1 MTFRR
6 TALLLGVFP
15 ILALAGCGGAP
26 AEVGVA
32 SVAKTGGA
40 SPEASPSTSPD
51 PLKFAQCMRENGI
64 EMADPE
70 PGGPVRIDAR
80 GKGKGAVEKAQK
92 ACGKYMGGGEGK
104 RRIDPKDQ
112 DRLLA
117 FVKCMRE
124 NGVDMPDPEIAGG
137 TVRMRRPEGGNDA
150 AMEKAQKACEDHLPG
165 RPATSAGPTG

>member
-6 TALLLGVFP
+6 TALLVGVFP

-51 PLKFAQCMRENGI
+51 PLKFAQCMRENGVK
-64 EMADPE
+64 MADPE
-70 PGGPVRIDAR
+70 AGGPVRVDGR
-80 GKGKGAVEKAQK
+80 GMDKGVMEKAQK

-104 RRIDPKDQ
+104 GRIDPKDQ
-112 DRLLA
+112 DKLLA

-124 NGVDMPDPEIAGG
+124 NGVDMPDPEIKGG
-137 TVRMRRPEGGNDA
+137 SVMMRRPEGGDDA

-165 RPATSAGPTG
+165 RPGKSEGPAG